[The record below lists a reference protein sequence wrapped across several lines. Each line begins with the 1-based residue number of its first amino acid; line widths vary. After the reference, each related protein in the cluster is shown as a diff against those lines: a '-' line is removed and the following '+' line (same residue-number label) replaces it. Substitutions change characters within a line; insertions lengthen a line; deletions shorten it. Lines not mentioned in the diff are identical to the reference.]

1 MEPSCSG
8 DSHDRMTAF
17 VLRGSPIKEAP
28 QSSRGRTYRGE
39 SLCGANS
46 RTYAC
51 LSVSCAAGENARRRI
66 SKIATML
73 VMPDAARIIATMMN

>member
-8 DSHDRMTAF
+8 DPHDRMTAF
-17 VLRGSPIKEAP
+17 VLPGSPDQVE
-28 QSSRGRTYRGE
+28 GRAQIGNVWVGQ
-39 SLCGANS
+39 LALP
-46 RTYAC
+46 YAC

-73 VMPDAARIIATMMN
+73 VMPDAARIMATMMN